1 MSVAMLLDAG
11 QLLVTQAAVQSIVV
25 ASLVPEPG
33 QALLRWTD
41 ALVGGGIAL
50 VAATVVPRAPLRRPR
65 DQAALV
71 LDKIS
76 NLLRGAAHAIQTGE
90 FDETEELLRD
100 ARSTD
105 VLIRELQDAS
115 AEGLSV
121 LRSSPFRIR
130 HREGVRKMV
139 ELVEPLD
146 LALRN
151 TRVLVRR
158 VAVAAYRQDPVP
170 QSYAR
175 LTADLADL
183 VDGIAAEL
191 RADRLPEACAS
202 PLVRLGSATSRVERT
217 GELSSEVILAQLRS
231 IVADLLRITGMDAL
245 EATDAIPPLHQ
256 D

>member
-1 MSVAMLLDAG
+1 MTAAMLLDGG

-25 ASLVPEPG
+25 ASLVPAPG

-41 ALVGGGIAL
+41 AVVGGAVAL
-50 VAATVVPRAPLRRPR
+50 VAATIVPNAPLRRPR

-76 NLLRGAAHAIQTGE
+76 SLLRGAASGIETGE
-90 FDETEELLRD
+90 IEETAELLRD
-100 ARSTD
+100 ARSTE

-121 LRSSPFRIR
+121 LASSPFRVR
-130 HREGVRKMV
+130 HREGVRKMA

-158 VAVAAYRQDPVP
+158 VALAAYRRDPVP
-170 QSYAR
+170 QAYGRLAR
-175 LTADLADL
+175 DLADI
-183 VDGIAAEL
+183 VDGVAAEL
-191 RADRLPEACAS
+191 RADRLPERCAR
-202 PLVRLGSATSRVERT
+202 PLVLLAEATSRVDRSAGLS
-217 GELSSEVILAQLRS
+217 GEVVLAQLRS
-231 IVADLLRITGMDAL
+231 IVADLLRITGMGTL
-245 EATDAIPPLHQ
+245 EATDAIPPLRSE
-256 D
+256 